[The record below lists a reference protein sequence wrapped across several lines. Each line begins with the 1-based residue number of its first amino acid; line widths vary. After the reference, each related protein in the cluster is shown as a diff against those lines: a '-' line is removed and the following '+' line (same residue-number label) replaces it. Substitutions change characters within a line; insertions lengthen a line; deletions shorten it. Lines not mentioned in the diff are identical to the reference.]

1 MGKKRR
7 LKSAKAKFGAKH
19 SNHPRML
26 LLNSVEAPEVE
37 VVAPKPEPEVVPP
50 EPEPE
55 VVLQEEKV
63 EIKPKPTPKPKTA
76 KKPKRTTRK
85 RTTKKAAQAIT

>member
-26 LLNSVEAPEVE
+26 HLNGDEVPEVE
-37 VVAPKPEPEVVPP
+37 EVLP

-76 KKPKRTTRK
+76 KKPRRTTRK
-85 RTTKKAAQAIT
+85 KTIKKTSQATT

>member
-26 LLNSVEAPEVE
+26 HLNGDEAPEVE
-37 VVAPKPEPEVVPP
+37 EVLP

-63 EIKPKPTPKPKTA
+63 EIKPKPLPKPKTV
-76 KKPKRTTRK
+76 KNPRRPTRK
-85 RTTKKAAQAIT
+85 KATKKTSQATT